1 MIKTSFDRVKTSVG
15 RSFLF
20 YRKVRPLKQKTL
32 REEAH
37 SWFCVKAR

>member
-1 MIKTSFDRVKTSVG
+1 MIKTSFGRVKTSVG
-15 RSFLF
+15 RSFLL
-20 YRKVRPLKQKTL
+20 YRKVRPIKQKTL